1 MGEDVRDSQSELVK
15 LRIESRLHHT
25 ELEHVAA
32 REANLQAR
40 IEGLQAQLTVQ
51 HGACLPARAVSWV
64 IACVQEALRSNLR
77 AQAATVDA
85 AALERRMNVAENL
98 VRHNGDCL
106 RLPETGCD
114 LW

>member
-40 IEGLQAQLTVQ
+40 IEGLQAQLTV
-51 HGACLPARAVSWV
+51 
-64 IACVQEALRSNLR
+64 
-77 AQAATVDA
+77 
-85 AALERRMNVAENL
+85 
-98 VRHNGDCL
+98 
-106 RLPETGCD
+106 
-114 LW
+114 